1 MTILKGGDL
10 KETVFEGAVAYG
22 RIKATI
28 MLIVGVLVSLA
39 MIYFGFK
46 LRNSVD
52 VFSGNVQAFV
62 VKPDCKS
69 NITVI
74 NNRTSTVI
82 NCILDIKYTVDGKEY
97 NAQINTGGKIYNVNE
112 PINIRYQPSNP
123 ANITTNIPNKTI
135 GNYLIIG
142 SMVVL
147 LLSFITWFITYK
159 SKYGAVLVT
168 ASDTRDV
175 LFGSRY

>member
-1 MTILKGGDL
+1 MTQQGGDF
-10 KETVFEGAVAYG
+10 KETVFEGAVTYG

-28 MLIVGVLVSLA
+28 MLIVGILITLG
-39 MIYFGFK
+39 MLYFGFK
-46 LRNSVD
+46 LKNSTD

-62 VKPDCKS
+62 VKPDCRS
-69 NITVI
+69 NISVI
-74 NNRTSTVI
+74 NNRTSTSI
-82 NCILDIKYTVDGKEY
+82 SCILDLKYTIDGKEY
-97 NAQINTGGKIYNVNE
+97 TAQINTGGKIYNVNE
-112 PINIRYQPSNP
+112 PINIRYDPSNP
-123 ANITTNIPNKTI
+123 TNITTNLPNKTI

-142 SMVVL
+142 ALVLL

-168 ASDTRDV
+168 AQDTRDV